1 MTINII
7 YITDNAIPEKIFN
20 YNLFIWKANT
30 IEESFKIKWKQRN
43 SIKMCISISY
53 LLEDES
59 KCTLSMDLS
68 VLNRD
73 DIFDKKIISSYNIIE
88 SVIIFNYYLY
98 YTYIYIYTNNTI
110 LKS

>member
-1 MTINII
+1 MLTINIS
-7 YITDNAIPEKIFN
+7 YITDNAIPPKKFN
-20 YNLFIWKANT
+20 YNLLLWKADT
-30 IEESFKIKWKQRN
+30 IEQSFNIKWKQRN

-59 KCTLSMDLS
+59 QCTLSMDLS

-73 DIFDKKIISSYNIIE
+73 DNFEKQIISSYNIKE

-98 YTYIYIYTNNTI
+98 YTYIYIYTNNTT
-110 LKS
+110 